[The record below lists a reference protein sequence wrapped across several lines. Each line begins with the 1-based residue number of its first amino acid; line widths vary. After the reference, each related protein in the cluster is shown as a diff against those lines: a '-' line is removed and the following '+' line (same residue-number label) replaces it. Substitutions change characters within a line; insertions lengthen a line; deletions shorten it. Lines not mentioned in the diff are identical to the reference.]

1 MFYCY
6 SKPVDILMSRT
17 NWLANEKLCLRR
29 LKKNRENSN
38 FDKSKY
44 HKVILTIFTI

>member
-1 MFYCY
+1 MLCCC

-17 NWLANEKLCLRR
+17 NWLPNEKLCLRR
-29 LKKNRENSN
+29 LKKNRGNFG